1 MIRPRIAPPAP
12 PGEPEEPKAPKRWP
26 LWVLAGVI
34 VGALLVAAGVW
45 ISRDPSPAPA
55 PTATPS
61 PSPTPTPSP
70 TATPSPSPTPTPTA
84 TPTPAPAPTDDVER
98 AVTLHWSLIE
108 QGRYRLAYDA
118 LAPGLQARI
127 PRAGWIRAQRQDRLS
142 DVSLEPTAEL
152 GPEPGTARVAV
163 ASMRTEANSGCFTWT
178 GAYELQFIDGVWRIS
193 GSKLTRRPC

>member
-12 PGEPEEPKAPKRWP
+12 PGEPEEPKAPKRWA

-34 VGALLVAAGVW
+34 VGALLVGAGVW

-98 AVTLHWSLIE
+98 AVTLHWNLIE

-127 PRAGWIRAQRQDRLS
+127 PSRRMD
-142 DVSLEPTAEL
+142 
-152 GPEPGTARVAV
+152 PGT
-163 ASMRTEANSGCFTWT
+163 TPGPP
-178 GAYELQFIDGVWRIS
+178 L
-193 GSKLTRRPC
+193 RRQPPAHG

>member
-1 MIRPRIAPPAP
+1 MIRPRIAPGPP
-12 PGEPEEPKAPKRWP
+12 PGEPEEPKAPRRWP

-34 VGALLVAAGVW
+34 IAALGVAVGIW
-45 ISRDPSPAPA
+45 ISRDPSPAPEPT
-55 PTATPS
+55 PTATPTQ
-61 PSPTPTPSP
+61 SPTSTPSP
-70 TATPSPSPTPTPTA
+70 TATPTPSPT
-84 TPTPAPAPTDDVER
+84 PTDDVER

-108 QGRYRLAYDA
+108 QGRYRLAYEA

-142 DVSLEPTAEL
+142 DVSLEPRAEL
-152 GPEPGTARVAV
+152 GPTPGTGRVAV

>member
-12 PGEPEEPKAPKRWP
+12 PGEPKEPKAPKRWL
-26 LWVLAGVI
+26 LWVLSGVI

-45 ISRDPSPAPA
+45 ISRETSSRPRLPRRTRRLRVRLPRPRHPAHPD
-55 PTATPS
+55 
-61 PSPTPTPSP
+61 PTPTPSP
-70 TATPSPSPTPTPTA
+70 

-108 QGRYRLAYDA
+108 QGRYRLAYEA

-127 PRAGWIRAQRQDRLS
+127 PRAGWIRAQRQDRLT
-142 DVSLEPTAEL
+142 DVSLEHTAEL

-178 GAYELQFIDGVWRIS
+178 GAYELQLIDGVWRIS